1 MISENLP
8 PIAIPAPDYSLLDP
22 LARTAARN
30 KHPVARFLLEEL
42 RRANICAEA
51 ELPANTVRLNNWVT
65 YRLDWGWPSESR
77 MLVRPQDYRGP
88 AAHLSVLSPLG
99 AALLGLSAG
108 ARMPFVTLEGV
119 LHVVTAES
127 LEPPMGVL
135 SLLRPPSTKRAP
147 GAEAGSADPFDP
159 DDPGPAAA

>member
-1 MISENLP
+1 MICEYHP
-8 PIAIPAPDYSLLDP
+8 PIAIPAPDYSPLDR
-22 LARTAARN
+22 LARTAARD
-30 KHPVARFLLEEL
+30 KHPVASFLLSEL
-42 RRANICAEA
+42 RRANIRAEA
-51 ELPANTVRLNNWVT
+51 ELPANTVRLNYWVT

-77 MLVRPQDYRGP
+77 MLVHPQDYRSP

-99 AALLGLSAG
+99 AALLGLSGG

-135 SLLRPPSTKRAP
+135 SLLRPSNTKRAP
-147 GAEAGSADPFDP
+147 QGEAASRDPFDS
-159 DDPGPAAA
+159 DDPGPDAA